1 MNQLP
6 TAGDGGRFGYCLGWG
21 IERLHCNS
29 RTKGDTYEE
38 LSRRNGMRWDRRGAS
53 VETWWF
59 TSPNRESGLKPM
71 LFTCWKSKRKGG
83 SIPPLHATS
92 LQSAGRGAGR
102 LTINLDVAEISGC
115 EGVLDGLESLP
126 NHRIV
131 TTVPIVG
138 VLALNDVIP
147 SEAATGIIGA
157 ELGYAFGLRE
167 QTRKEAGS

>member
-1 MNQLP
+1 
-6 TAGDGGRFGYCLGWG
+6 
-21 IERLHCNS
+21 
-29 RTKGDTYEE
+29 
-38 LSRRNGMRWDRRGAS
+38 
-53 VETWWF
+53 
-59 TSPNRESGLKPM
+59 M

-157 ELGYAFGLRE
+157 ELGYAFGLQE